1 MTSNKALFNKAAACV
16 ILLAFASCTLTL
28 LQNSSVV
35 TLAHQK
41 QKENTADEISYS
53 SPKKNSNNNNNPD
66 DNFIDQ
72 TKPAAEEEPTSLSV
86 KAAHYY
92 ANLNF
97 TGKGDV
103 HDIVPMP
110 KNNFLLHFTQALK
123 ATYNTSMHTS
133 VIHLVVRNMTLYY
146 PRTLRKTVMNST
158 NGWMRRAR
166 AAVEMI
172 QTGLDQKN
180 HGEFEGSFLPIF
192 VLIGDGCGCSTSDG
206 FDTLKYPRLSWAF
219 PSAKYSEGEYF
230 GSSWCQSAIG
240 IPSYEM
246 WFSFH
251 SHKNSSSWDATF
263 AMYSEKYPWNSKLKK
278 AMWRGTTT
286 YEKRYMGVD
295 LNETPRGKLVHLSL
309 TNPGLIDAA
318 FVKLIQ
324 QYEGQEDVLANQTIL
339 AGRMQFDDQ
348 MKYKAIID
356 IDGNNW
362 SSRFAKLLCANSVVI
377 KVRTFCS
384 FSGSVHFYVLLSQT
398 DTESAII
405 GCVG

>member
-1 MTSNKALFNKAAACV
+1 MTSEQSIIKKAAACV

-28 LQNSSVV
+28 LQNSSVGIEPVV

-53 SPKKNSNNNNNPD
+53 SPYNNSNNNNNNNNNPD

-72 TKPAAEEEPTSLSV
+72 TKPAAEEELTSLSV

-133 VIHLVVRNMTLYY
+133 VIPLVVRNMTLYC
-146 PRTLRKTVMNST
+146 PRTLIKTVMSST
-158 NGWMRRAR
+158 NGDGWRTRAR

-180 HGEFEGSFLPIF
+180 HGEFEGSFLPIL
-192 VLIGDGCGCSTSDG
+192 VLIGDACGCSTSDG
-206 FDTLKYPRLSWAF
+206 FDKLNYPRLSWAI
-219 PSAKYSEGEYF
+219 PAAKYSEGEYF

-251 SHKNSSSWDATF
+251 SHKKSSSWDATF
-263 AMYSEKYPWNSKLKK
+263 AMYSGKYPWNSKLKK
-278 AMWRGTTT
+278 AVWRGMTWYTG
-286 YEKRYMGVD
+286 E
-295 LNETPRGKLVHLSL
+295 
-309 TNPGLIDAA
+309 
-318 FVKLIQ
+318 
-324 QYEGQEDVLANQTIL
+324 
-339 AGRMQFDDQ
+339 
-348 MKYKAIID
+348 
-356 IDGNNW
+356 
-362 SSRFAKLLCANSVVI
+362 
-377 KVRTFCS
+377 
-384 FSGSVHFYVLLSQT
+384 
-398 DTESAII
+398 
-405 GCVG
+405 